1 MAGFQGLTFSR
12 TSRNVAPAKR
22 RHVVRRVRPRA
33 RPASAGRALELSG
46 CETAVGIECDAP
58 VAAKLP
64 GRPTDQDL
72 QAVCRRRIDVLIG
85 CSAAQVGGVTR
96 PADHPFAARRCLT
109 IEPVAHR
116 QSSEYPTKLWAS
128 GCMGWPLDASRGL
141 PQEQQVARAPQAR
154 CDRVLCRYC
163 ATTMPIGSTVAEV
176 VTDSTLVAHLSLAH
190 LAVVRCAV
198 AAQQP
203 TLEAQNPSGWPN
215 CVSCRVTLLIS

>member
-1 MAGFQGLTFSR
+1 MTH
-12 TSRNVAPAKR
+12 AKR

-33 RPASAGRALELSG
+33 RPASAGRAVELSG
-46 CETAVGIECDAP
+46 CETTAGIECDAQ
-58 VAAKLP
+58 VAGKLP

-85 CSAAQVGGVTR
+85 CLAAQMGGVTR

-128 GCMGWPLDASRGL
+128 GCMGWPLDASRGF

-163 ATTMPIGSTVAEV
+163 ATTIPKASAVAEV
-176 VTDSTLVAHLSLAH
+176 ATDSTIVAHFSLAH
-190 LAVVRCAV
+190 VAVVRCAV
-198 AAQQP
+198 AAQQLTCAAP
-203 TLEAQNPSGWPN
+203 VVAFKEL
-215 CVSCRVTLLIS
+215 

>member
-1 MAGFQGLTFSR
+1 MAH
-12 TSRNVAPAKR
+12 AKR

-46 CETAVGIECDAP
+46 CETGAGINCDAP
-58 VAAKLP
+58 MAAELP
-64 GRPTDQDL
+64 DRPTDQDL

-96 PADHPFAARRCLT
+96 PTDHPFAARRCLT

-116 QSSEYPTKLWAS
+116 QSSEYPTTLWAS

-141 PQEQQVARAPQAR
+141 PQDQQVARAPQAR

-163 ATTMPIGSTVAEV
+163 AIPMPIGSAVAEV
-176 VTDSTLVAHLSLAH
+176 VTDSTLVAHSLT
-190 LAVVRCAV
+190 LPSCAAWSRRSNQLRKLRTRQDGRTV
-198 AAQQP
+198 SRVGLYYWSP
-203 TLEAQNPSGWPN
+203 DSGG
-215 CVSCRVTLLIS
+215 